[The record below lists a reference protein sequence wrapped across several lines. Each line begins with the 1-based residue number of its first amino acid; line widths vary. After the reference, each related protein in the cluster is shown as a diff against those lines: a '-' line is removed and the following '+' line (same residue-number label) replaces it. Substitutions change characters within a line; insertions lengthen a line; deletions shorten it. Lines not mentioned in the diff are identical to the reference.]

1 MPIYLVLGLVAAVTY
16 SIGGLFN
23 KQAMAGGG
31 GQVRIT
37 AISAWTPALILSPAF
52 FLYSDPLPFHLWH
65 QPLLAS
71 LFFSSGITFF
81 ILALR
86 TGDLSIVAPISG
98 VKPIMNALLV
108 SILLGVDV
116 PLATWVAGGLT
127 LVALTV
133 LRTPN
138 RSTHHSFVRTAAV
151 TLMAVFSFALCDTC
165 FQQWAAGWGVMRF
178 GALTFGIA
186 SVAALGLIPFFNTP
200 WKQLSRTV
208 RMHTLAGAAFC
219 AAPAF
224 CMAYA
229 LGTYGHAPEINVV
242 YSSRALISILAVRVL
257 GRWIGSTEQHI
268 SRAVLTRRII
278 GTGILTAAVILVIFG
293 STP

>member
-1 MPIYLVLGLVAAVTY
+1 MPLYIVLALIAAVAY
-16 SIGGLFN
+16 SIGSLFN
-23 KQAMAGGG
+23 KQALAGGG

-37 AISAWTPALILSPAF
+37 AITAWAPALVLFPSF
-52 FLYSDPLPFHLWH
+52 FLYTNPMPLHQWH

-71 LFFSSGITFF
+71 LCFSSGISFF

-86 TGDLSIVAPISG
+86 TGDLTIVAPISG
-98 VKPIMNALLV
+98 TKPIMNALLV
-108 SILLGVDV
+108 SVLLGVDV
-116 PLATWVAGGLT
+116 PRSTWIAGGLT
-127 LVALTV
+127 LAALTV

-165 FQQWAAGWGVMRF
+165 FQHWAADWGVMRF

-186 SVAALGLIPFFNTP
+186 SIAALGLIPFFNTP

-208 RMHTLAGAAFC
+208 RTHTLVGAVFC
-219 AAPAF
+219 AIPAF

-229 LGTYGHAPEINVV
+229 LGTFGHAPEINVV
-242 YSSRALISILAVRVL
+242 YSSRALISILTVRFL
-257 GRWIGSTEQHI
+257 GRWIGSAEQHI

-278 GTGILTAAVILVIFG
+278 GTAILTAAVILVIFG
-293 STP
+293 STS